1 MLPSDPPAPGLSR
14 RSEAP
19 AKLGSEV
26 DSTQSEPDAKN
37 SRALSRLARSAMAVL
52 WPAFLMACVL
62 EMLTFAV
69 VDPAELQWFGGA
81 AIGWP
86 AAAVYTVT
94 FLIFWWAI
102 ASAGAMSLLL
112 MSEPDA
118 VDRRP
123 FADAQADPDPDAD
136 ADADADLNADPDATH
151 RSPR

>member
-1 MLPSDPPAPGLSR
+1 MLPSDPREPGPSR

-37 SRALSRLARSAMAVL
+37 SHALSRRARAAMAVL

-69 VDPAELQWFGGA
+69 VDPAELHWFGGA

-118 VDRRP
+118 VNRRP
-123 FADAQADPDPDAD
+123 FADAPAGTGPDAD
-136 ADADADLNADPDATH
+136 RNADRNADANH